1 MEGGW
6 EGGGGGGGGGGDG
19 GSEVS
24 PRCCSIGALMPPFID
39 FEEHHRVAQD
49 RDNTLLQ
56 EGSPLFFLHS
66 SAQQSTGLGV
76 QQ

>member
-1 MEGGW
+1 MKGGW
-6 EGGGGGGGGGGDG
+6 EGGGMGGDG

-56 EGSPLFFLHS
+56 EAFPPPFFLHS